1 MNINSFTVSTKGEPI
16 QQKVIDTRNLTE
28 EDLKTLRKQDP
39 FLYFSIP
46 AVRTA
51 TLLSRDV
58 DMASL
63 QGGQCSRRASC
74 PSRIDSTPPTKV
86 ERRTCISFECH
97 TDLLLEDCFDE
108 MANDDELDSMFR
120 QLQLLRREKNLHS
133 EQ

>member
-51 TLLSRDV
+51 TLLNRDV
-58 DMASL
+58 DML
-63 QGGQCSRRASC
+63 QGWQCSRTASC
-74 PSRIDSTPPTKV
+74 SSRIDTTPPTKV
-86 ERRTCISFECH
+86 ERRICISFECH

>member
-63 QGGQCSRRASC
+63 QGGQCS
-74 PSRIDSTPPTKV
+74 
-86 ERRTCISFECH
+86 
-97 TDLLLEDCFDE
+97 
-108 MANDDELDSMFR
+108 
-120 QLQLLRREKNLHS
+120 
-133 EQ
+133 